1 MLASRIMASAP
12 REVWGDL
19 ATTAF
24 VEASHLF
31 KSLDEG
37 ARRDLL
43 RLAQVVSFSPG
54 ELVSG
59 EGDDGFYLVLEGA
72 TAVLVSA
79 PGGAVEIARL
89 ERGAFFGETR
99 VLGAG
104 RRASLGALSEVTLVL
119 FPARVIAAMSDR
131 FPKVKK
137 LLEVVL
143 AARERNAEQKAA
155 S

>member
-1 MLASRIMASAP
+1 MASAP

-43 RLAQVVSFSPG
+43 QLARVVGFAPG

-59 EGDDGFYLVLEGA
+59 EQDDAFYLVLEGA
-72 TAVLVSA
+72 GAVLVNGA
-79 PGGAVEIARL
+79 GGPVEIARL
-89 ERGAFFGETR
+89 ERGAFFGEVR
-99 VLGAG
+99 VLGTG
-104 RRASLGALSEVTLVL
+104 RPSSLAALTDLTVVS
-119 FPARVIAAMSDR
+119 FPAPVIAAMCVR
-131 FPKVKK
+131 YPKIRK

-143 AARERNAEQKAA
+143 AAHEKSAAQKVA

>member
-1 MLASRIMASAP
+1 MASAP

-31 KSLDEG
+31 KSLDPD

-43 RLAQVVSFSPG
+43 QLAQVVSFSAG

-59 EGDDGFYLVLEGA
+59 EADETFYLVIDGA
-72 TAVLVSA
+72 ADVYVAA
-79 PGGAVEIARL
+79 PGGPVDIARL
-89 ERGAFFGETR
+89 ERGAFFGEGR
-99 VLGAG
+99 VLGSG
-104 RRASLGALSEVTLVL
+104 RRASLAAHSDVTLVV
-119 FPARVIAAMSDR
+119 FPAPVIAAMSAR

-143 AARERNAEQKAA
+143 AARERNADQKIA

>member
-1 MLASRIMASAP
+1 MASAP

-31 KSLDEG
+31 KSLDPG

-43 RLAQVVSFSPG
+43 QLARVVTFAPG

-59 EGDDGFYLVLEGA
+59 EQDDAFCLVLEGSG
-72 TAVLVSA
+72 AVLAASA
-79 PGGAVEIARL
+79 GGAVEVTRL
-89 ERGAFFGETR
+89 ERGAFFGEVR
-99 VLGAG
+99 VLGTG
-104 RRASLGALSEVTLVL
+104 RPTSLAALSDVTVIS
-119 FPARVIAAMSDR
+119 FPAPVIAAMCER
-131 FPKVKK
+131 FPKVRK

-143 AARERNAEQKAA
+143 AARERSAAQKVA